1 MKKNIL
7 LVLTLLA
14 IVLSGCAAP
23 AATARD
29 NSAELESLTARGDE
43 LEKENSNLKAQL
55 EATTEAETTE
65 AASASGSVLAIG
77 EEGTLKDWSVVVT
90 NAEITDSIKENDYY
104 GFSPEEGNKYIA
116 IDVTVS
122 NNGKNAANFL
132 PSFGMGDDVSAKVL
146 YQGDYEFS
154 ATNLLG
160 YSKSLYDTSV
170 NPLSTKS
177 GIVAFEIPD
186 AVASADEELILVIS
200 AGKDNLQFKVR

>member
-1 MKKNIL
+1 MRKGI
-7 LVLTLLA
+7 VLIATLLTVSLA
-14 IVLSGCAAP
+14 GCSSSAP
-23 AATARD
+23 APAD
-29 NSAELESLTARGDE
+29 NSAELESLVAQVDE
-43 LEKENSNLKAQL
+43 LKKENSDLKAQL

-65 AASASGSVLAIG
+65 AEVASSSVLAIG
-77 EEGTLKDWSVVVT
+77 EEGALKDWSIVVT

-104 GFSPEEGNKYIA
+104 GFSPEEGNKYMA

-132 PSFGMGDDVSAKVL
+132 PSFGMGDDISAKIL

-186 AVASADEELILVIS
+186 TVVSAEEELILVIS

>member
-1 MKKNIL
+1 MRKG
-7 LVLTLLA
+7 
-14 IVLSGCAAP
+14 IVLIAALLTVALAGCSSSAP
-23 AATARD
+23 APAD
-29 NSAELESLTARGDE
+29 NSAELESLTARVDE
-43 LEKENSNLKAQL
+43 LEKENSDLKAQL

-65 AASASGSVLAIG
+65 AASASGSILAIG

-104 GFSPEEGNKYIA
+104 GFSPEEGNKYMA

-132 PSFGMGDDVSAKVL
+132 PSFGMGDDISAKVL

-177 GIVAFEIPD
+177 GVVAFEIPD
-186 AVASADEELILVIS
+186 TVASADEELVLVIS